1 MNELTNIVVAN
12 DERMTSLQIAEVTGK
27 AHKNVMQAI
36 RKMETAW
43 VKVQGLKFQL
53 LQKEVEVNNGG
64 HKMQPYYSL
73 TKEECLYIATKFNDE
88 ARAKLVR
95 RWKELEEARRPA
107 VPQNY
112 LEALKAM
119 VRIEEQKQQ
128 LAIENQKQQEQIVD
142 ISRENVELGNK
153 ITEMLPKV
161 SYYDKILE
169 SKSTMTVTQIAQ
181 DYGMSAV
188 KMNRILAELKIQRK
202 VQGQWILYNNYVPCG
217 YVHSRAVDIV
227 RADGR
232 RDVKYNTEWTV
243 KGRIFLYN
251 KLKESN
257 IIPLIEQDIKKE
269 PVQQALNL

>member
-1 MNELTNIVVAN
+1 MNELTMID
-12 DERMTSLQIAEVTGK
+12 DERMTSLQIAEATGK
-27 AHKNVMQAI
+27 AHKDVMRSI
-36 RKMETAW
+36 RNMEHAW
-43 VKVQGLKFQL
+43 VKVQGRSFAL

-128 LAIENQKQQEQIVD
+128 LAIENQKQQEQIAD

-217 YVHSRAVDIV
+217 YVHSKAVDIV

-269 PVQQALNL
+269 QVQQALNL